1 MRQGG
6 SFKTKAR
13 TVFRDIGRNPSIADA
28 PSLVA
33 CYFSCHLH
41 LLSVARYLC
50 PCYLPSSPADCF
62 SYPSLA
68 VARHLPGCTLPVFC
82 PLTHRPI
89 ACYHF
94 SQSVAICSCRS
105 SCATNSPSIA
115 LCLHRLLPAT
125 TSPGRLLSVVTA
137 RHALPALRRLLFA
150 ACLSLLAIC
159 ACRSVAVVCLLTC
172 YPLSALVVRGRFP
185 SCVFNRKTKRSDK
198 TCRKQGVL
206 RCSWSVVRMKKGC
219 LLRIDSPFYF

>member
-1 MRQGG
+1 MVSNRVRQGG
-6 SFKTKAR
+6 SFKTRAR

-68 VARHLPGCTLPVFC
+68 VARHLPGCTLPAFC

-89 ACYHF
+89 ACYQL
-94 SQSVAICSCRS
+94 SRSVVICSCRS
-105 SCATNSPSIA
+105 SRATNSSSLA
-115 LCLHRLLPAT
+115 LC
-125 TSPGRLLSVVTA
+125 S
-137 RHALPALRRLLFA
+137 RRLLFA

-159 ACRSVAVVCLLTC
+159 ACHSLAVACLLTC
-172 YPLSALVVRGRFP
+172 CLLSALVVRGRFL
-185 SCVFNRKTKRSDK
+185 SCVFDRKTKRSDK
-198 TCRKQGVL
+198 TCRKRGVL

-219 LLRIDSPFYF
+219 LYVADSPFYF

>member
-1 MRQGG
+1 MVSNRVRQGG

-41 LLSVARYLC
+41 LLSVGRYLC

-68 VARHLPGCTLPVFC
+68 VARHLPGCTLPAFC

-94 SQSVAICSCRS
+94 SRSVVICSCRS
-105 SCATNSPSIA
+105 SRVTTLRCLLSASIA
-115 LCLHRLLPAT
+115 CCLLPA
-125 TSPGRLLSVVTA
+125 SPGRLLSVVAA
-137 RHALPALRRLLFA
+137 RHVLPTLRRLLSA
-150 ACLSLLAIC
+150 PVACCSL
-159 ACRSVAVVCLLTC
+159 
-172 YPLSALVVRGRFP
+172 P
-185 SCVFNRKTKRSDK
+185 VFRY
-198 TCRKQGVL
+198 
-206 RCSWSVVRMKKGC
+206 
-219 LLRIDSPFYF
+219 SPFAPVARLPLPVF

>member
-1 MRQGG
+1 MVSNRVRQGG
-6 SFKTKAR
+6 SFKTRAR

-68 VARHLPGCTLPVFC
+68 VARHLPGCTLPAFC

-89 ACYHF
+89 ACYQLF
-94 SQSVAICSCRS
+94 PVGCYLKLPLVTCYQLFVACSLLPSLVVRCLSFVTRHLRLSLACR
-105 SCATNSPSIA
+105 
-115 LCLHRLLPAT
+115 CLSFDLLPAVST
-125 TSPGRLLSVVTA
+125 
-137 RHALPALRRLLFA
+137 RRP
-150 ACLSLLAIC
+150 
-159 ACRSVAVVCLLTC
+159 REV
-172 YPLSALVVRGRFP
+172 
-185 SCVFNRKTKRSDK
+185 
-198 TCRKQGVL
+198 
-206 RCSWSVVRMKKGC
+206 SVVRV
-219 LLRIDSPFYF
+219 RS

>member
-1 MRQGG
+1 MVSNRVRQGG

-33 CYFSCHLH
+33 CYFFCHLH

-94 SQSVAICSCRS
+94 SRSVVICSCRS
-105 SCATNSPSIA
+105 SRATNSSSLA
-115 LCLHRLLPAT
+115 LC
-125 TSPGRLLSVVTA
+125 S
-137 RHALPALRRLLFA
+137 RRLLFA

-159 ACRSVAVVCLLTC
+159 ACRSVAVACLLTC
-172 YPLSALVVRGRFP
+172 CLLSALVVRGRFL
-185 SCVFNRKTKRSDK
+185 SCVFDRKTKRSDK
-198 TCRKQGVL
+198 TCRKRGVL

-219 LLRIDSPFYF
+219 LYVADSPFYF

>member
-1 MRQGG
+1 MGVSKPG
-6 SFKTKAR
+6 

-68 VARHLPGCTLPVFC
+68 VARHLPGCTLPAFC

-89 ACYHF
+89 ACYQLF
-94 SQSVAICSCRS
+94 PVGCRS
-105 SCATNSPSIA
+105 SRATNSSSLA
-115 LCLHRLLPAT
+115 LC
-125 TSPGRLLSVVTA
+125 S
-137 RHALPALRRLLFA
+137 RRLLFA

-159 ACRSVAVVCLLTC
+159 ACHSLAVACLLTC
-172 YPLSALVVRGRFP
+172 CLLSALVVRGRFL
-185 SCVFNRKTKRSDK
+185 SCVFDRKTKRSDK
-198 TCRKQGVL
+198 TCRKRGVL

-219 LLRIDSPFYF
+219 LYVADSPFYF

>member
-1 MRQGG
+1 MVSNRVRQGG

-13 TVFRDIGRNPSIADA
+13 TVFKDIGRNPSIADA

-33 CYFSCHLH
+33 CYFSYHLH

-68 VARHLPGCTLPVFC
+68 VARHLPGCTLPAFC

-94 SQSVAICSCRS
+94 SRSVVICSCRS
-105 SCATNSPSIA
+105 SRVTSPPSLVA
-115 LCLHRLLPAT
+115 RCLSFVTRHLRLSLGCRCLSFDLLPAVST
-125 TSPGRLLSVVTA
+125 
-137 RHALPALRRLLFA
+137 RRP
-150 ACLSLLAIC
+150 
-159 ACRSVAVVCLLTC
+159 REV
-172 YPLSALVVRGRFP
+172 
-185 SCVFNRKTKRSDK
+185 
-198 TCRKQGVL
+198 
-206 RCSWSVVRMKKGC
+206 SVVRV
-219 LLRIDSPFYF
+219 RS

>member
-1 MRQGG
+1 MVSNRVRQGG
-6 SFKTKAR
+6 SFKTRAR

-68 VARHLPGCTLPVFC
+68 VARHLPGCTLPAFC

-89 ACYHF
+89 ACYPLFPVGCYLLPSLVVRCLSFVTRHLRL
-94 SQSVAICSCRS
+94 SLACR
-105 SCATNSPSIA
+105 
-115 LCLHRLLPAT
+115 CLSFDLLPAVST
-125 TSPGRLLSVVTA
+125 
-137 RHALPALRRLLFA
+137 RRP
-150 ACLSLLAIC
+150 
-159 ACRSVAVVCLLTC
+159 REV
-172 YPLSALVVRGRFP
+172 
-185 SCVFNRKTKRSDK
+185 
-198 TCRKQGVL
+198 
-206 RCSWSVVRMKKGC
+206 SVVRV
-219 LLRIDSPFYF
+219 RS

>member
-1 MRQGG
+1 MVSNRVRQGG
-6 SFKTKAR
+6 SFKTRAR

-82 PLTHRPI
+82 PLTHPR
-89 ACYHF
+89 
-94 SQSVAICSCRS
+94 
-105 SCATNSPSIA
+105 
-115 LCLHRLLPAT
+115 LPAT
-125 TSPGRLLSVVTA
+125 TSPGRLLSVVAA

-172 YPLSALVVRGRFP
+172 CPLSALVVRGRFP
-185 SCVFNRKTKRSDK
+185 SCVFDRKNETIR
-198 TCRKQGVL
+198 QV
-206 RCSWSVVRMKKGC
+206 KKLVG
-219 LLRIDSPFYF
+219 SEVF